1 MLGHEDWFTRKN
13 AIDALEFA
21 AEPEDDAVMTALSL
35 SMQDVSAT
43 VRYGRSRGAR
53 VSRGRVLSRS
63 CLASCPRLTA
73 SSSSSPRPLCLLLF
87 CLTGSRQYR
96 VLCSLRESERM
107 PSTRCAHLAFSPSD
121 GYAVIAP
128 WCFVCVDELT
138 MCIFAD
144 NFCDV
149 CFSISFHHLCC
160 TSCWSAS
167 VIRTVA
173 CARLLPTVSH
183 ACAHPTVHLRNIS
196 DSHCDQARQSAGC
209 LCHRCIIGPRE
220 QKDPSCNKRSLRY
233 VKQ

>member
-53 VSRGRVLSRS
+53 VSRGRVLPRS

-87 CLTGSRQYR
+87 CLTGSLQYR

-144 NFCDV
+144 NFLRCL
-149 CFSISFHHLCC
+149 FFHQFPPFVLHQLLE
-160 TSCWSAS
+160 
-167 VIRTVA
+167 
-173 CARLLPTVSH
+173 RL
-183 ACAHPTVHLRNIS
+183 
-196 DSHCDQARQSAGC
+196 CDQDSRVRTSAADGEPCMRPPNRPSAQHFRQP
-209 LCHRCIIGPRE
+209 L
-220 QKDPSCNKRSLRY
+220 
-233 VKQ
+233 

>member
-53 VSRGRVLSRS
+53 VSRGRVLPRS

-121 GYAVIAP
+121 GVMLLSLRGALCVSTNLPCVSSLITFLRCLFFHQFP
-128 WCFVCVDELT
+128 PFVLHQLLE
-138 MCIFAD
+138 
-144 NFCDV
+144 
-149 CFSISFHHLCC
+149 
-160 TSCWSAS
+160 
-167 VIRTVA
+167 
-173 CARLLPTVSH
+173 RL
-183 ACAHPTVHLRNIS
+183 
-196 DSHCDQARQSAGC
+196 CDQDSRVRTSAADGEPCMRPPNRPSAQHFRQP
-209 LCHRCIIGPRE
+209 L
-220 QKDPSCNKRSLRY
+220 
-233 VKQ
+233 